1 MYYCEMAD
9 VVKSWFQTEAIQL
22 TTMRFR
28 YGVEVDI
35 HGSGVKDVHRITFA
49 FTKAF
54 DEVALIR
61 GVQGGIRCFILVD
74 LTARSIP

>member
-1 MYYCEMAD
+1 MQFKWKQFSVYYCEMAD

-35 HGSGVKDVHRITFA
+35 QWCERRAPDNVCFH
-49 FTKAF
+49 
-54 DEVALIR
+54 E
-61 GVQGGIRCFILVD
+61 GIR
-74 LTARSIP
+74 